1 MVQGKIRLVFK
12 KEGKLKFISH
22 LDLIRTMKGA
32 FSRAGIPIYYSE
44 GFNPHPKMVFS
55 LPLSIGC
62 ESVCEYLDIKLNEP
76 MEGEELLERL
86 NAQFPPELQFTDVY
100 ERTTDFQSIR
110 SAEYEITVY
119 EEVELEEVK
128 KAFESPIIITKKS
141 KKGMVDVDL
150 IPGVLSCFAEKT
162 ENAVR
167 IRVELLAKQEGY
179 VNPDHLVKGI
189 GVKLGRELWDYD
201 IMRTAVYDDGG
212 RIFR

>member
-1 MVQGKIRLVFK
+1 VWRSLY
-12 KEGKLKFISH
+12 KEDRIMKKLKFSVIGIQH
-22 LDLIRTMKGA
+22 GHIYGMCADLIKAGGELVSAYDKDEAARAEFAKRYPDVKIAASENEILEDQSVSLVTGAAITSERADIGIRVMKSGKDY
-32 FSRAGIPIYYSE
+32 FVDKGP
-44 GFNPHPKMVFS
+44 FTT
-55 LPLSIGC
+55 LS
-62 ESVCEYLDIKLNEP
+62 
-76 MEGEELLERL
+76 
-86 NAQFPPELQFTDVY
+86 Q
-100 ERTTDFQSIR
+100 
-110 SAEYEITVY
+110 
-119 EEVELEEVK
+119 LEEVK

-189 GVKLGRELWDYD
+189 GAKLGRELWDYD